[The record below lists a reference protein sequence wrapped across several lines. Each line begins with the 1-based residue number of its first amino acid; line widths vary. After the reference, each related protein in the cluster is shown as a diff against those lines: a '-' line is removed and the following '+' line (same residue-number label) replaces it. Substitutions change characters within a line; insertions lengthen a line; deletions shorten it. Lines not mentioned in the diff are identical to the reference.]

1 MAVSRIKKF
10 EIGDFGVL
18 PNEICAHIVGYL
30 DSSSAQSFSKTC
42 RGARDLIQE
51 HMSDTAIEQ
60 IAQKVLQQEK
70 FSLSSALTVCCKNKK
85 FVCNALLVDVDGKN
99 YEYVSENLQKDLTI
113 AKMAAV
119 SNLFFGEGISEPL
132 EENLKFLDAQT
143 FLHNL
148 RKIPR
153 EQFPNKETW
162 KCDGLSVLFNCADG
176 AFRGDREVVIA
187 LAGQDANV
195 TLSYLRITESELLKD
210 RAIWLAAVGQDAAA
224 TIEHLTEGNPELLKD
239 KEIIIALAGQN
250 AKATLHYLRNTES
263 ELLKDRAIWLAA
275 AGQDA
280 TATFEHLTE
289 INSELLKDKKIII
302 TLMCKKFWPTFYH
315 LRRNNPKLLEDKEIW
330 AVVARANPDEVLSY
344 LSDNPWSCEKI
355 KQELL
360 KDKGFFLTLMRGG
373 AAIRTLKYLG
383 GINHELLKDQEIWLA
398 AACEK
403 PHETYT
409 YLHSFCSKL
418 LKWKER
424 SFEEL
429 YLHTQELCGLIDS
442 INKSFYV
449 KEDIK
454 NHLLAVREN
463 AQLILD
469 RADRVNNKLEDDML
483 FFEAAQ
489 ENVQAISNHVCAS
502 FGQLNSELRLGCNS
516 REIKEF
522 LETIG
527 SFKAAQE
534 SSNTILKAFFNG
546 RFRWLDYHEI
556 KSTILEDRLFMWR
569 IEELKKQQSEVNG
582 PPSGRSIVS
591 VI

>member
-195 TLSYLRITESELLKD
+195 TLSYLRI
-210 RAIWLAAVGQDAAA
+210 
-224 TIEHLTEGNPELLKD
+224 
-239 KEIIIALAGQN
+239 
-250 AKATLHYLRNTES
+250 TES